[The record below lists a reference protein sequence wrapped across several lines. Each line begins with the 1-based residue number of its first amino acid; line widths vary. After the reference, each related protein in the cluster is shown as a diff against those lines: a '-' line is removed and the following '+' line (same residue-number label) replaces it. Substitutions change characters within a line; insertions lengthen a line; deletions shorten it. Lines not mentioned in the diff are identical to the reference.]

1 MNIESK
7 QIQIVTALF
16 DIKRESHDGR
26 SVDEYL
32 NYLGDILTKFSDVI
46 VFHDC
51 IPQSYIETYPKAN
64 FCYLEISELP
74 LFANLKDIKK
84 VNERYS
90 IYPEADLVNKSDYYG
105 IVINSKI
112 YLLGLAGKI
121 SQSPYLLWIDAG
133 ISRFNLGKFLS
144 VPKTDFS
151 KFSKYQAVFQIDIRN
166 WIRNFKILKS
176 PRNWISPGSSSRIIG
191 AGIFLLSRE
200 FVPELDKVL
209 KRYILGNLRR
219 GIWDTEQMNLFFVLG
234 SYRVLYIIQ
243 KKNDLTSIL
252 DNIFSPNKIKG
263 QTFYNKV
270 IHLFLRY

>member
-1 MNIESK
+1 MNIQSK

-51 IPQSYIETYPKAN
+51 IPLSYIERYPKAN

-90 IYPEADLVNKSDYYG
+90 NYPEADLVNKSDYYG

-121 SQSPYLLWIDAG
+121 SQSSYLLWIDAG
-133 ISRFNLGKFLS
+133 ISRFNLGKFPS

-166 WIRNFKILKS
+166 WMRNFKILKS

-191 AGIFLLSRE
+191 GGIFLLSRE
-200 FVPELDKVL
+200 FVPELDNVL
-209 KRYILGNLRR
+209 KKYILGNLRR
-219 GIWDTEQMNLFFVLG
+219 GIWDTEQVNLFFVLA

-252 DNIFSPNKIKG
+252 DNILSPNKIKG
-263 QTFYNKV
+263 QTFYNKA
-270 IHLFLRY
+270 IQLFLRY